1 MAGRRGN
8 KNQSKQDSAGQK
20 DETHATSS
28 FFLVNVL
35 SLPVVGVSSTGA
47 HVKKDLP
54 MPDSL
59 RSELRLPRPR
69 RGSPGQTRE
78 RLIAAAAKLFNRV
91 GYHGTDSNR
100 IAREA
105 GYSPGVFY
113 KHFADKREIF
123 LAAYKTWV
131 VSEWKSVEDELSSGR
146 TPEATA
152 RRLVAL
158 NVDFH
163 TRWRGLRA
171 SLMELVFT
179 DAKVKRFY
187 REQRKR
193 QLDLMAT
200 IRSRIGAPRQ
210 RREEDAI
217 HLFTMERTGDAIA
230 QG

>member
-1 MAGRRGN
+1 
-8 KNQSKQDSAGQK
+8 
-20 DETHATSS
+20 
-28 FFLVNVL
+28 
-35 SLPVVGVSSTGA
+35 
-47 HVKKDLP
+47 
-54 MPDSL
+54 MPGSL

-69 RGSPGQTRE
+69 RGSPAQTRE

-123 LAAYKTWV
+123 LAAYQTWV

-158 NVDFH
+158 TVDFH
-163 TRWRGLRA
+163 TRWRGLRV

-179 DAKVKRFY
+179 DAKVRRFY

-230 QG
+230 QGELRDLRLDREVVIEALVKKVAALLA

>member
-1 MAGRRGN
+1 
-8 KNQSKQDSAGQK
+8 
-20 DETHATSS
+20 
-28 FFLVNVL
+28 
-35 SLPVVGVSSTGA
+35 
-47 HVKKDLP
+47 

-69 RGSPGQTRE
+69 RGSPAQTRE

-123 LAAYKTWV
+123 LAAYQTWV

-158 NVDFH
+158 TVDFH
-163 TRWRGLRA
+163 TRWRGLRV

-179 DAKVKRFY
+179 DAKVRRFY

-210 RREEDAI
+210 RRE
-217 HLFTMERTGDAIA
+217 
-230 QG
+230 

>member
-1 MAGRRGN
+1 
-8 KNQSKQDSAGQK
+8 
-20 DETHATSS
+20 
-28 FFLVNVL
+28 
-35 SLPVVGVSSTGA
+35 
-47 HVKKDLP
+47 

-193 QLDLMAT
+193 QLVLMAT

-230 QG
+230 QGELRDLGLDREVVIEALVRKVAALLA

>member
-1 MAGRRGN
+1 
-8 KNQSKQDSAGQK
+8 
-20 DETHATSS
+20 
-28 FFLVNVL
+28 
-35 SLPVVGVSSTGA
+35 
-47 HVKKDLP
+47 

-230 QG
+230 QGELRDLGLDREVVIEALVRKVAALLA